1 MGSSIRLIWVR
12 EFDPSAA
19 FRYNV
24 SGKSLLNI
32 HPEGEFPGC
41 NDGSSKSEK
50 DSSTERR
57 LRRLHPEA
65 RRPSC
70 FTSKAFK
77 RPNIAR
83 VFISKDGWVVN
94 THISCR
100 LLELAFSTHFNITR
114 PRSRM
119 RANIPDEPH
128 GESLPYRLL
137 GTPLRR

>member
-32 HPEGEFPGC
+32 HPEGDFPGC
-41 NDGSSKSEK
+41 DDGSSKSEK

-57 LRRLHPEA
+57 LRRLLPE
-65 RRPSC
+65 RRSSC
-70 FTSKAFK
+70 FTSKAIKRLSK

-83 VFISKDGWVVN
+83 VSISKDGWVVN
-94 THISCR
+94 THICP
-100 LLELAFSTHFNITR
+100 LLE
-114 PRSRM
+114 
-119 RANIPDEPH
+119 
-128 GESLPYRLL
+128 
-137 GTPLRR
+137 